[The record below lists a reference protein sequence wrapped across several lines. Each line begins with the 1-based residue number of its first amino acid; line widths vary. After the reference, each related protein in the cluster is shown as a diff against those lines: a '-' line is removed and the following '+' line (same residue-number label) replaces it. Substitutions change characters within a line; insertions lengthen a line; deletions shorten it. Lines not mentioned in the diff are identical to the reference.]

1 MPLPLGLILDVGHVG
16 KPAPDHRDRGA
27 TADGRVESDLAM
39 RYVLAAEVYAVKL
52 GLAVHVVQPGPSGMR
67 YSERHREAVQVAQRD
82 RSRRWL
88 YLQCHLNSAERDP
101 RYGLVGYDPRSAAGK
116 RAAELLS
123 ASLAVELAGTID
135 RARAEAAEGDWSR
148 MMSTI
153 AGIYVG
159 PGTLSGVCFEP
170 CFIQS
175 RTLEQADTVAK
186 IGRALVDGA
195 VRWAAES

>member
-1 MPLPLGLILDVGHVG
+1 MALPLGLILDVGHVG

-27 TADGRVESDLAM
+27 TAEGRVEADIAL
-39 RYVLAAEVYAVKL
+39 RYVLSAEAYAGKL
-52 GLAVHVVQPGPSGMR
+52 GVAVHVIQPGPAGMK

-82 RSRRWL
+82 RTRRWL
-88 YLQCHLNSAERDP
+88 YAQCHLNSAERDP

-123 ASLAVELAGTID
+123 ASLAVELVGTVD

-153 AGIYVG
+153 AGIYAG

-175 RTLEQADTVAK
+175 RTLEQADMVAK

-195 VRWAAES
+195 MRWAAQ